1 MGFAKNR
8 GLELADRGFGE
19 IEGGLCLDH
28 VTDACLA
35 ARLSEF
41 ATQDD
46 CVVCGRACAAG
57 ETAHFAVPLEQL
69 IDAVVETLRHFYAEA
84 VEVLPWDN
92 EEHVA
97 CSL

>member
-35 ARLSEF
+35 GRLKEF
-41 ATQDD
+41 ATQED
-46 CVVCGRACAAG
+46 CVVCGKSPEGLEVQVDNDAADLELRVWLRPGNRARS
-57 ETAHFAVPLEQL
+57 TP
-69 IDAVVETLRHFYAEA
+69 R
-84 VEVLPWDN
+84 N
-92 EEHVA
+92 
-97 CSL
+97 